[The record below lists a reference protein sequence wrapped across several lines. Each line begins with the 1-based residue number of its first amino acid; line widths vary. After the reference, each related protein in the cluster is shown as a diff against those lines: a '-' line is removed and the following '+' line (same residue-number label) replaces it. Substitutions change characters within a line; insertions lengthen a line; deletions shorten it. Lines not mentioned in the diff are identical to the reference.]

1 MAHFEGMTD
10 RTIRKSDELYRSQ
23 QERIGILEEEKKELM
38 ELNEQLE
45 MENYSLKRKVSSYN
59 FDDMGNTL
67 VCAYSLYGMM
77 CKCRIDRSSDVF
89 SSEIFISY

>member
-1 MAHFEGMTD
+1 MQSMAYFEGMTD
-10 RTIRKSDELYRSQ
+10 RTIKKSDELYRSQ

-67 VCAYSLYGMM
+67 VCA
-77 CKCRIDRSSDVF
+77 
-89 SSEIFISY
+89 